1 MDEAEGLQEIVIA
14 EEVLLRGDPDSMSV
28 VEALARGVQAGASEF
43 EMVHRPTQTSRR
55 QLRAPA
61 AEFRSRKVGVPT
73 DAPQPFGPPPSPRES
88 KPVPSAARRK
98 RRQSATEM
106 VLQQQDLSV
115 VDKVQTTRRPWWRSY
130 GLQAVSALV
139 SCGLAGAAAYLG
151 IKRPETHL
159 FTLTLWRWL
168 AALSSL
174 APIYWLT
181 HYALWA
187 LMYIAESRFVTT
199 QGFLYWMMGTRSTLK
214 ALTWAC
220 GTMAVFSGLFV
231 WDARKSARQFDAY
244 VVLVKVLG
252 CVVLVAAA
260 NTVSVLVGKLL
271 STGYH
276 RATHIDKMQAAI
288 LREYYLVLMSA
299 DNSLKNKPASKPRRA
314 RRGSTLVLEEETPSD
329 FKRRRQNSRRDLL
342 TDPDSSLAVQIHKL
356 EKHFRSKKL
365 QMTLTDRLG
374 GSPEKLSDVETEGE
388 ARKFAYYLFWNLSS
402 DPERDYIVV
411 EDLREL
417 VPAESV
423 QEAFGVLDRDDSGQ
437 ATLEEIQ
444 ESVSEVFRE
453 RRNLAET
460 LQDTRNIVGRLDWIF
475 CVILQ
480 IVNCFII
487 LAIFDANVKQIWLTF
502 SSAIILFS
510 FVFAN
515 SLREF
520 YSNTMFLMATHPYD
534 VGDQVQLDNGD
545 TLTVDR
551 MSIMTTQFIKGD
563 NSRTYIPNA
572 KLSQQSITNLTRSEK
587 KNDSFRVF
595 LDLNTPAETFT
606 ELQEMVQGFMDDN
619 PQDYCGECTV
629 QAVAFQDPLKLQLS
643 TNWSYCHAPFEGKK
657 IGKARHAMFLVISGF
672 LASAKADYTLP
683 DLSRSDEKT
692 AQAVASVLRP
702 IRELESR

>member
-1 MDEAEGLQEIVIA
+1 MDDGEALQEIVIA
-14 EEVLLRGDPDSMSV
+14 EEMLLRGDAQSLSI
-28 VEALARGVQAGASEF
+28 VEALARGVQTGAGEVDTN
-43 EMVHRPTQTSRR
+43 VHRTPQTSRR
-55 QLRAPA
+55 VLRT
-61 AEFRSRKVGVPT
+61 EFRSRQVGLPV
-73 DAPQPFGPPPSPRES
+73 DSPQPVRPSPPHPHAS
-88 KPVPSAARRK
+88 NTKARLRK

-115 VDKVQTTRRPWWRSY
+115 VDKVREVRVPWWRRF
-130 GLQAVSALV
+130 GLQALSALL
-139 SCGLAGAAAYLG
+139 SCGLAGAAACMA
-151 IKRPETHL
+151 IKRPEVTL
-159 FTLTLWRWL
+159 LRLTLWRWF
-168 AALSSL
+168 AALATL
-174 APIYWLT
+174 APVYWAT
-181 HYALWA
+181 HYVLWT
-187 LMYIAESRFVTT
+187 LMYVAESRFVTT
-199 QGFLYWMMGTRSTLK
+199 QGFLYWMMGTRTTLK
-214 ALTWAC
+214 SLVWAG
-220 GTMAVFSGLFV
+220 GTMGSFSGLFV
-231 WDARKSARQFDAY
+231 WDAHKSAGQYAAY

-252 CVVLVAAA
+252 CIVLVAAA

-299 DNSLKNKPASKPRRA
+299 SNSLKTTPKIKPGRA
-314 RRGSTLVLEEETPSD
+314 RRGSTLVLEEEKPSD
-329 FKRRRQNSRRDLL
+329 FRKRRQSSRRDLVG
-342 TDPDSSLAVQIHKL
+342 DPDSSLAVQIHKL

-402 DPERDYIVV
+402 DPDRDYIVM

-417 VPAESV
+417 VPPESTH
-423 QEAFGVLDRDDSGQ
+423 EAFGVLDRDDSGQ
-437 ATLEEIQ
+437 ATLQEIQ
-444 ESVSEVFRE
+444 ESVSEVFQE

-460 LQDTRNIVGRLDWIF
+460 LQDTCNIVGWLDWIF
-475 CVILQ
+475 CVVLQ
-480 IVNCFII
+480 IFNCFII

-510 FVFAN
+510 FIFASSIK
-515 SLREF
+515 SLFE
-520 YSNTMFLMATHPYD
+520 NLMFLMATHPYD

-563 NSRTYIPNA
+563 NSRAYTPNT

-606 ELQEMVQGFMDDN
+606 DLQEVVQRFMDDN
-619 PQDYCGECTV
+619 ARDYCGECTV

-643 TNWSYCHAPFEGKK
+643 TVWSYCHAPFEHKK
-657 IGKARHAMFLVISGF
+657 IGKARHDMFLVISSF
-672 LASAKADYTLP
+672 LAKAKADYTLP

-702 IRELESR
+702 I

>member
-1 MDEAEGLQEIVIA
+1 M
-14 EEVLLRGDPDSMSV
+14 
-28 VEALARGVQAGASEF
+28 
-43 EMVHRPTQTSRR
+43 RPS
-55 QLRAPA
+55 
-61 AEFRSRKVGVPT
+61 
-73 DAPQPFGPPPSPRES
+73 PPPPRAS
-88 KPVPSAARRK
+88 NPKARLRK

-106 VLQQQDLSV
+106 VLEQQDLSV
-115 VDKVQTTRRPWWRSY
+115 VDKVRATRVPWWRPY
-130 GLQAVSALV
+130 GVQAISALV
-139 SCGLAGAAAYLG
+139 SCGLAAATACLA
-151 IKRPETHL
+151 IKRPEVRL
-159 FTLTLWRWL
+159 FRLSLWRWF
-168 AALSSL
+168 AALSTL
-174 APIYWLT
+174 APVYWAT
-181 HYALWA
+181 HYALWT
-187 LMYIAESRFVTT
+187 LMYVAESRFVTT
-199 QGFLYWMMGTRSTLK
+199 QGFLYWMMGTRTTLMS
-214 ALTWAC
+214 LVWAC
-220 GTMAVFSGLFV
+220 GTMAVFSALFV
-231 WDARKSARQFDAY
+231 WDAHKSPGQYAAY

-299 DNSLKNKPASKPRRA
+299 SNSLKNTPKVKPARA
-314 RRGSTLVLEEETPSD
+314 RRGSTLVLEEEKPSD
-329 FKRRRQNSRRDLL
+329 FRRRRQSSRRDLL
-342 TDPDSSLAVQIHKL
+342 GDPDSSLAVQIHKL

-402 DPERDYIVV
+402 DPERDYIVM

-437 ATLEEIQ
+437 ATLQEIQ

-475 CVILQ
+475 CVVLQ
-480 IVNCFII
+480 ILNCFVF

-510 FVFAN
+510 FIFSS
-515 SLREF
+515 SLRSVYEA
-520 YSNTMFLMATHPYD
+520 TVFLLGTHPYD

-563 NSRTYIPNA
+563 NSRMYIPNA

-587 KNDSFRVF
+587 KIDSFRVF
-595 LDLNTPAETFT
+595 VDFNTPAATFT
-606 ELQEMVQGFMDDN
+606 ELQEEVQRFMDDN

-629 QAVAFQDPLKLQLS
+629 QAVAFQDPLKIQLS
-643 TNWSYCHAPFEGKK
+643 TNWSYCHAPHEGKK
-657 IGKARHAMFLVISGF
+657 IGKARHAIFMCISGF
-672 LASAKADYTLP
+672 LSNADADYTLP

-702 IRELESR
+702 MREAAQ

>member
-28 VEALARGVQAGASEF
+28 VEALARGVQTGASDV
-43 EMVHRPTQTSRR
+43 EMAHRPTQTSRR
-55 QLRAPA
+55 QLRTPA
-61 AEFRSRKVGVPT
+61 AEFRSRQVRLPV
-73 DAPQPFGPPPSPRES
+73 DAPQPIRPPPPPRES
-88 KPVPSAARRK
+88 QSVPATARRK

-106 VLQQQDLSV
+106 VLQQQDLTV

-139 SCGLAGAAAYLG
+139 SCGLAGVAAYIG
-151 IKRPETHL
+151 SKRPETQL

-231 WDARKSARQFDAY
+231 WDARKSARQSDAY

-299 DNSLKNKPASKPRRA
+299 DNSLKNKPVSKPRRA

-475 CVILQ
+475 CVVLQ
-480 IVNCFII
+480 LVNCFIV

-510 FVFAN
+510 FVFSS
-515 SLREF
+515 SLRDT
-520 YSNTMFLMATHPYD
+520 YSNVMFLMATHPFD
-534 VGDQVQLDNGD
+534 VGDQVLLDNGD
-545 TLTVDR
+545 VLTVDR

-587 KNDSFRVF
+587 KIDSFRVF

-606 ELQEMVQGFMDDN
+606 ELQEMVQKFMDAN

-643 TNWSYCHAPFEGKK
+643 TIWSYCHAPFEGKR
-657 IGKARHAMFLVISGF
+657 IGKARHEMFLVISGF
-672 LASAKADYTLP
+672 LANAKADYTLP

-702 IRELESR
+702 IRESESG